1 MTNSMSRSLLQH
13 LDYHVTSGGLRIGT
27 IALYDN
33 LFLQHNVGLLLSAR
47 PVKEASHVLD
57 ITTLLLARLPRA
69 GQTYAAKWK
78 STAMCETLKY
88 EKFLANLEHLL
99 LCLQQAALHAL
110 LRYSLALLE
119 AEIHQWHQ
127 YWQQRKGLND
137 DWFTEWPSG
146 RRPLST
152 TWPWNIKP
160 SLVVLW
166 GVCWMFYVA
175 TPEYTSSGQA
185 VPSGSGWHGPTA
197 STGNVEST
205 GKTWA

>member
-1 MTNSMSRSLLQH
+1 MSQSLLQH
-13 LDYHVTSGGLRIGT
+13 LDYHVTSGGHRLGT
-27 IALYDN
+27 TALYDN
-33 LFLQHNVGLLLSAR
+33 LFLQHNVGQLLVAR
-47 PVKEASHVLD
+47 PAKEASHVLD
-57 ITTLLLARLPRA
+57 ITTLLLARLPHAEQTHA
-69 GQTYAAKWK
+69 GTRKAIAPR
-78 STAMCETLKY
+78 ETMKY

-99 LCLQQAALHAL
+99 LCLQEAALQAL
-110 LRYSLALLE
+110 LRYSLGLLE

-127 YWQQRKGLND
+127 YWQQRKVLDD

-175 TPEYTSSGQA
+175 TPEYNSTGQA
-185 VPSGSGWHGPTA
+185 MPSESGWHAPMA
-197 STGNVEST
+197 SPRNVEIFGET
-205 GKTWA
+205 RA